1 MKIFCLVVAPFLVR
15 GIAWRVIRIFQ
26 MISRTNSLLALICIL
41 GFSGQSFAQDA
52 AKGEVIYRSCIECH
66 GDHGQG
72 IKGKDAP
79 KIAGQFD
86 WYIESS
92 IHQFKS
98 GERKNPTMLPFI
110 KGLSDQDVKDVA
122 AFVSKLTAP
131 AEEK

>member
-1 MKIFCLVVAPFLVR
+1 
-15 GIAWRVIRIFQ
+15 
-26 MISRTNSLLALICIL
+26 MITLFRAITILTLGLQGHAL
-41 GFSGQSFAQDA
+41 AQDA
-52 AKGEVIYRSCIECH
+52 ARGEVIYRTCIECH

-72 IKGKDAP
+72 LKAKDAP

-92 IHQFKS
+92 IKQFKA

-110 KGLSDQDVKDVA
+110 KGLSDQDIKDVSLY
-122 AFVSKLTAP
+122 VSKLTAP